1 MKRIKEKLNLISM
14 NEKKKLEIYITNIL
28 NNPKDFTVDEVVKTL
43 IEHIIK
49 YEKTNT
55 NTSS

>member
-43 IEHIIK
+43 IEHIKK
-49 YEKTNT
+49 YEKNKS
-55 NTSS
+55 NINI

>member
-1 MKRIKEKLNLISM
+1 M

-43 IEHIIK
+43 IDIIK

>member
-1 MKRIKEKLNLISM
+1 M

>member
-1 MKRIKEKLNLISM
+1 M
-14 NEKKKLEIYITNIL
+14 NEKKKLEIYITNII
-28 NNPKDFTVDEVVKTL
+28 NNPKDFTVDEVIKTL
-43 IEHIIK
+43 IDILK